1 MSDLLLETTEIRI
14 DTYRLRS
21 DAAASL
27 ASRARFEDVAATYR
41 RLADCWVRLAATIE
55 QAETAEKRDAA

>member
-14 DTYRLRS
+14 ESYRMRS

-27 ASRARFEDVAATYR
+27 ASRARFEDVAASYR
-41 RLADCWVRLAATIE
+41 RLADCWVKLAATIE
-55 QAETAEKRDAA
+55 RTETAEKRDAA